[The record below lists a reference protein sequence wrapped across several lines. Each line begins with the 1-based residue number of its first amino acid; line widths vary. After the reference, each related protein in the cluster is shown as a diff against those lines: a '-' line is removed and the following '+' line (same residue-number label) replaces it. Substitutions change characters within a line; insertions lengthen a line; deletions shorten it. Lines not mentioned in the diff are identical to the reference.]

1 MSSAT
6 SYPRDVLV
14 NFRKLDDEN
23 LKKILAYYKYDL
35 DARESSHE
43 DLASA
48 VARLFRVN
56 TGVRL
61 FSIPLFLM
69 LTLYL

>member
-1 MSSAT
+1 MSGGA
-6 SYPRDVLV
+6 SYPQDVIV
-14 NFRKLDDEN
+14 NFRKLDDDS

-35 DARESSHE
+35 NAREVSHE

-56 TGVRL
+56 TGAHHSSKL
-61 FSIPLFLM
+61 LSLG
-69 LTLYL
+69 